1 MSDACEQVQVEQVE
15 QVEQVDIDDR
25 VLRVVRRVD
34 AVREGWLHRVAGVVC
49 RDDLGRVLV
58 NRRSPHAP
66 WFAGEYAPL
75 IAGAVR
81 PGESYA
87 HAASRELRE
96 ELGVH
101 ASVRHLFKF
110 ICAGAVGPYWFGIH
124 EAVLTGAVVPDAR
137 EISWS
142 GWLTLAEYRRSA
154 VHWPLVPDAGQAF
167 ERYLTRG
174 E

>member
-1 MSDACEQVQVEQVE
+1 MSDAGEQVEQE
-15 QVEQVDIDDR
+15 QVEQVDTDDR
-25 VLRVVRRVD
+25 VLRTVRRGD

-49 RDDLGRVLV
+49 RDDQGRILI
-58 NRRSPHAP
+58 NRRSPDVP
-66 WFAGEYAPL
+66 WFAGKYAPL

-96 ELGVH
+96 ELGVN

-110 ICAGAVGPYWFGIH
+110 ICSGAVGPYWFGIH
-124 EAVLTGAVVPDAR
+124 EAVLTDAVVPDAR

-142 GWLTLAEYRRSA
+142 GWLTLAEYRRAA
-154 VHWPLVPDAGQAF
+154 VHWPLVPDAGEAF